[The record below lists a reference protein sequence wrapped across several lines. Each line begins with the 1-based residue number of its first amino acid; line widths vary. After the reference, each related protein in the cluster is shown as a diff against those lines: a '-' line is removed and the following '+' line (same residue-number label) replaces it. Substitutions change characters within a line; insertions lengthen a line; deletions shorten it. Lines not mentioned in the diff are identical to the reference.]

1 MAGELILVV
10 EDDPRSRKLVVDV
23 LRVKG
28 YRVLEAQSAEEGLQH
43 LASGDPAL
51 ILMDIQLPG
60 IDGVEALRRIR
71 DNPATRAIPV
81 IAVTASVMT
90 TQTRTLLDAGFND
103 LERKPVSVVS
113 LLAKVRQCIDA
124 AANART

>member
-10 EDDPRSRKLVVDV
+10 EDDARSRKLVVDV

-28 YRVLEAQSAEEGLQH
+28 YRVLEAQSAEAGLEH
-43 LASGDPAL
+43 LANGSPAL

-103 LERKPVSVVS
+103 LERKPVSVAS
-113 LLAKVRQCIDA
+113 LLAKMRQCIDTA
-124 AANART
+124 SNAGT

>member
-23 LRVKG
+23 LVVKG
-28 YRVLEAQSAEEGLQH
+28 YQVQEAASAEAGLQH
-43 LASGDPAL
+43 LVNDRPAL

-71 DNPATRAIPV
+71 ENPVTRAIPV

-103 LERKPVSVVS
+103 LERKPVSVAS
-113 LLAKVRQCIDA
+113 LLAKVRQCIET
-124 AANART
+124 AANTRT